1 MATIT
6 YAYGVDATVY
16 HVGADTG
23 VRKAVV
29 KKIKANVTA
38 GNVLAVEYDVA
49 FVDAREGV
57 ITALEATLFADVDL
71 ALAQYK
77 TLVA

>member
-6 YAYGVDATVY
+6 YAYGVDAVVY
-16 HVGADTG
+16 HVGDDTG

-29 KKIKANVTA
+29 KKVKANVTQ
-38 GNVLAVEYDVA
+38 GNTVAVEYDVA
-49 FVDAREGV
+49 FMDARDGV
-57 ITALEATLFADVDL
+57 ITAPEATLFADVDL
-71 ALAQYK
+71 ALAHYK

>member
-6 YAYGVDATVY
+6 YAYSIDTTVY

-29 KKIKANVTA
+29 KKIKMNVTQGNVTA
-38 GNVLAVEYDVA
+38 IEYDVA
-49 FVDAREGV
+49 FVDSRAGV

-71 ALAQYK
+71 ALAHYK